1 MGNKDYSKGS
11 SWHKWDLHVHTPY
24 THLNKEYKCSEEE
37 FIQKLCDSEIDC
49 IGLTNYF
56 KFDEKEFGLKEKIE
70 KKGIKVF
77 YNLEVRLDYQNKED
91 QCLDF
96 HIIFSDKAKPQEI
109 DNFLRNA
116 DANVDG
122 TEKKLADLEKD
133 DFDKVV
139 VNFDQ
144 LLECL
149 EKESL
154 KLRGKYLLG
163 FLSRGH
169 GNSRSSSN
177 YKKIANKSH
186 FLIHS
191 SDNQKALKE
200 EQSNLSSD
208 NQKALKEEQSNL
220 SSDNQK
226 ALKEEQSNLSS
237 DNQKA
242 LKEEQSNLSSDNQKA
257 LKEEQSNLKKDRE
270 FWLRYNKSL
279 LQSSDAHKEEQIGK
293 KYTWIKAEKTF
304 EGLKQIIY
312 EPKTRVSIDENKPQ
326 DPLYKIDCVGLNFDK
341 EVKTTNEKGD
351 TPFCYAGFNETL
363 FFSPYFTC
371 VIGGRGSGKSTLLQL
386 IASAIKNK
394 SFIKGL
400 KYETIQKYIEIQ
412 PDIDIVDSVEY
423 LAQNEVE
430 EFATNVSKFTEAIFN
445 RIDSKSSGKLKELE
459 KQITKGIEKFDEQI
473 RYWQEKTKL
482 EEQLKESK
490 KIRNKYQ
497 SIIDAFTDKNYLDK
511 KDKLQAKNQALI
523 DLEQSKKGFL
533 TFIEELKWVVNFN
546 SKENMEEKNSYDKV
560 YNQLK
565 QNICKELEQID
576 INIKNGCFKSDEEN
590 IRTLKTEHEAL
601 SQEIEEF
608 LKEKGVS
615 NENIGDIKNANDHLA
630 NIKKNIADLEH
641 EIKEN
646 ANKIKGF
653 SYGDIDENIEE
664 FKKQINKELNKI
676 NSTFEE
682 ISKNHKEV
690 KPITIEYRL
699 NEDVFEGVFEDFDKS
714 VDKDLK
720 IQRHQSKIKE
730 YLKRI
735 ELKDVIDM
743 QHAEFIKELDSRI
756 ENKKAAFYET
766 MMDVFDREIYFQI
779 YQLLI
784 LKHLKNVEKY
794 KIFEVRYD
802 KRALDETS
810 FGQKCT
816 AVLVV
821 LLSLGNNPIIID
833 EPEAHLD
840 SALIAKYLVTLIKER
855 KQERQIIFATH
866 NANFVLNAD
875 AELIIQLKN
884 ENNKIVA
891 RSFMIESDEYKENL
905 LKLEGGEKAFKDR
918 ERKYGI
924 TKDKN

>member
-1 MGNKDYSKGS
+1 MGNKDHSKGS
-11 SWHKWDLHVHTPY
+11 SWYKWDLHAHTPY
-24 THLNKEYKCSEEE
+24 THLNKAYQCLEEE
-37 FIQKLCDSEIDC
+37 FIQKLCDSQIDC

-56 KFDEKEFGLKEKIE
+56 KFNEEEFELKEKIE
-70 KKGIKVF
+70 KRGIKVF

-96 HIIFSDKAKPQEI
+96 HIIFSDKVTQQEI

-116 DANVDG
+116 DANVG
-122 TEKKLADLEKD
+122 GIEKKLADLEKD
-133 DFDKVV
+133 DFDKAV

-169 GNSRSSSN
+169 GSSRSSSN
-177 YKKIANKSH
+177 YEKIVKKVH

-191 SDNQKALKE
+191 SDKQE
-200 EQSNLSSD
+200 
-208 NQKALKEEQSNL
+208 
-220 SSDNQK
+220 
-226 ALKEEQSNLSS
+226 
-237 DNQKA
+237 
-242 LKEEQSNLSSDNQKA
+242 
-257 LKEEQSNLKKDRE
+257 NLKKDRE
-270 FWLRYNKSL
+270 YWLKYNKPL
-279 LQSSDAHKEEQIGK
+279 IQSSDAHEEEQIGK

-312 EPKTRVSIDENKPQ
+312 EPETRVSIGEEKSQ
-326 DPLYKIDCVGLNFDK
+326 DPLYKIDSVGLNFDE
-341 EVKTTNEKGD
+341 EVKTTNEQDD

-394 SFIKGL
+394 SFVKGL
-400 KYETIQKYIEIQ
+400 RLETIQKSLKIQ
-412 PDIDIVDSVEY
+412 SSIDIADNIEY

-445 RIDSKSSGKLKELE
+445 RIDSKSGGKLKELE
-459 KQITKGIEKFDEQI
+459 KQIKESIEKFDEQI
-473 RYWQEKTKL
+473 AYWQEKNKL
-482 EEQLKESK
+482 EEQLKESE
-490 KIRNKYQ
+490 KIRKKYQ
-497 SIIDAFTDKNYLDK
+497 SIVDAFTDKDYLDK
-511 KDKLQAKNQALI
+511 KAKLQAKYQSLI
-523 DLEQSKKGFL
+523 DLKQSKEGFW
-533 TFIEELKWVVNFN
+533 TFIKELKRVVNFD
-546 SKENMEEKNSYDKV
+546 SKENMEEKNNYDKV

-565 QNICKELEQID
+565 QDICKKIEEID
-576 INIKNGCFKSDEEN
+576 TNRENGCFNSEDEK
-590 IRTLKTEHEAL
+590 IRALKAEREAL
-601 SQEIEEF
+601 SQEIREF

-615 NENIGDIKNANDHLA
+615 DESIGDIRNANDHLA
-630 NIKKNIADLEH
+630 KIKMDINDLKH
-641 EIKEN
+641 EIKEI
-646 ANKIKGF
+646 ANKIEGF
-653 SYGDIDENIEE
+653 SYGDIDKNIEE
-664 FKKQINKELNKI
+664 FKDQINEELSKI
-676 NSTFEE
+676 NSAFEE

-690 KPITIEYRL
+690 KLITIEYRL
-699 NEDVFEGVFEDFDKS
+699 NEDIFEEVFEDFDKL
-714 VDKDLK
+714 VDKGFNT
-720 IQRHQSKIKE
+720 QRHQSKIKE
-730 YLKRI
+730 YLKEI
-735 ELKDVIDM
+735 ELKNVTGM
-743 QHAEFIKELDSRI
+743 QHAEFIEKLDSRI

-766 MMDVFDREIYFQI
+766 LKDILDREIHFQI
-779 YQLLI
+779 YRLLI
-784 LKHLKNVEKY
+784 LKHLRNVEKY
-794 KIFEVRYD
+794 KIFKVRYD
-802 KRALDETS
+802 KRALNETS

-840 SALIAKYLVTLIKER
+840 SALIANYLVTLIK
-855 KQERQIIFATH
+855 KQKQKRQIIFATH

-891 RSFMIESDEYKENL
+891 QSFTIESDEYRDDL
-905 LKLEGGEKAFKDR
+905 LKLEGGEEAFKNR

>member
-1 MGNKDYSKGS
+1 MGNKDHSKGS
-11 SWHKWDLHVHTPY
+11 SWHKWDLHAHTPY
-24 THLNKEYKCSEEE
+24 THLNRAYQCLEEE
-37 FIQKLCDSEIDC
+37 FIQKLCDSQIDC

-56 KFDEKEFGLKEKIE
+56 KFNEKEFELKEKIE
-70 KKGIKVF
+70 KRGIKVF

-96 HIIFSDKAKPQEI
+96 HIIFSDKVTQQEI

-116 DANVDG
+116 DANVGG

-133 DFDKVV
+133 DFDKAV

-169 GNSRSSSN
+169 GSSRSSSN
-177 YKKIANKSH
+177 YEKIVKKVH

-191 SDNQKALKE
+191 SNKQE
-200 EQSNLSSD
+200 
-208 NQKALKEEQSNL
+208 
-220 SSDNQK
+220 
-226 ALKEEQSNLSS
+226 
-237 DNQKA
+237 
-242 LKEEQSNLSSDNQKA
+242 
-257 LKEEQSNLKKDRE
+257 NLKKDRE
-270 FWLRYNKSL
+270 YWLKYNKPL
-279 LQSSDAHKEEQIGK
+279 IQSSDAHEEKQIGK

-312 EPKTRVSIDENKPQ
+312 EPETRVSIGEEKPQ
-326 DPLYKIDCVGLNFDK
+326 DPLYKIDSVGLNFDE
-341 EVKTTNEKGD
+341 EVKTTNEQDD

-363 FFSPYFTC
+363 FFSPNFTC

-386 IASAIKNK
+386 IASVIKNK
-394 SFIKGL
+394 SFVKGL
-400 KYETIQKYIEIQ
+400 KHETIQKYIEIQ
-412 PDIDIVDSVEY
+412 PDIDIMDSVEY

-445 RIDSKSSGKLKELE
+445 RIDSKSSGKPKELE

-473 RYWQEKTKL
+473 AYWQEKNKL
-482 EEQLKESK
+482 EEQLKESE
-490 KIRNKYQ
+490 KIRKKYQ
-497 SIIDAFTDKNYLDK
+497 SIVDAFTDKGYLDK
-511 KDKLQAKNQALI
+511 KAKLQAKYQSLI
-523 DLEQSKKGFL
+523 DLKQSKEGFW
-533 TFIEELKWVVNFN
+533 TFIKELKRVVNFD
-546 SKENMEEKNSYDKV
+546 SKENMEGKNNYDKV

-565 QNICKELEQID
+565 QDICKKIEEID
-576 INIKNGCFKSDEEN
+576 TNRENGYFNSEDEK
-590 IRTLKTEHEAL
+590 IRTLGAEHEAL
-601 SQEIEEF
+601 SQEIREF

-615 NENIGDIKNANDHLA
+615 DENIGDIRNANDHLA
-630 NIKKNIADLEH
+630 KIKMDINDLKH

-646 ANKIKGF
+646 ANKIENF
-653 SYGDIDENIEE
+653 SYEDMDKNIEE
-664 FKKQINKELNKI
+664 FKDQINEKLSKI
-676 NSTFEE
+676 NSAFEE

-699 NEDVFEGVFEDFDKS
+699 NEDIFEEVFEDFDKL
-714 VDKDLK
+714 VDKDFK
-720 IQRHQSKIKE
+720 IQKHQSKIKE
-730 YLKRI
+730 YLKEI
-735 ELKDVIDM
+735 ELKNVTGM
-743 QHAEFIKELDSRI
+743 QHAEFIEKLDSRI

-766 MMDVFDREIYFQI
+766 MKDIFDREIHFQI
-779 YQLLI
+779 YRLLI
-784 LKHLKNVEKY
+784 LKHLRNVEKY

-802 KRALDETS
+802 KRILNKTS

-840 SALIAKYLVTLIKER
+840 STLIANYLVTLIK
-855 KQERQIIFATH
+855 KQKQKRQIIFATH

-891 RSFMIESDEYKENL
+891 QSFMIESDAYRDDL
-905 LKLEGGEKAFKDR
+905 LKLEGGEEAFKNR

>member
-1 MGNKDYSKGS
+1 MGNKDHSKGS
-11 SWHKWDLHVHTPY
+11 SWHKWDLHAHTPY
-24 THLNKEYKCSEEE
+24 TNLNKEYKCSEEE
-37 FIQKLCDSEIDC
+37 FIQKLCDSQIDC

-56 KFDEKEFGLKEKIE
+56 KFNEKEFDLKEKIE

-96 HIIFSDKAKPQEI
+96 HIIFSDKVTQQEI
-109 DNFLRNA
+109 DNFLKNA
-116 DANVDG
+116 DANVGG

-133 DFDKVV
+133 DFDKAV

-177 YKKIANKSH
+177 DKKITNKSH

-191 SDNQKALKE
+191 SDSQ
-200 EQSNLSSD
+200 Q
-208 NQKALKEEQSNL
+208 
-220 SSDNQK
+220 
-226 ALKEEQSNLSS
+226 
-237 DNQKA
+237 
-242 LKEEQSNLSSDNQKA
+242 
-257 LKEEQSNLKKDRE
+257 NLKKDRE
-270 FWLRYNKSL
+270 FWLECNKPL

-293 KYTWIKAEKTF
+293 KCTWIKAEKTF

-326 DPLYKIDCVGLNFDK
+326 DPLYKIDYVRLHFDG
-341 EVKTTNEKGD
+341 EVKITNEKGEI
-351 TPFCYAGFNETL
+351 PFYYAGFNETL

-394 SFIKGL
+394 SFVKGL
-400 KYETIQKYIEIQ
+400 ELETKKYIEIQ

-445 RIDSKSSGKLKELE
+445 RMDSKSSGKLKELE

-473 RYWQEKTKL
+473 ACWQEKTKL
-482 EEQLKESK
+482 EEQLKESE
-490 KIRNKYQ
+490 KIRKKYQ
-497 SIIDAFTDKNYLDK
+497 NIINTFTDKNYLDK
-511 KDKLQAKNQALI
+511 KRQIAKTREALI
-523 DLEQSKKGFL
+523 DLKQSKEGFL
-533 TFIEELKWVVNFN
+533 TFIKELKRVVNFE
-546 SKENMEEKNSYDKV
+546 SKENMEEKNSYDKA
-560 YNQLK
+560 YNQLE
-565 QNICKELEQID
+565 QDICKKIEEID
-576 INIKNGCFKSDEEN
+576 ADIKNGCFKSDEEK
-590 IRTLKTEHEAL
+590 IEKLESEHQTLL
-601 SQEIEEF
+601 QEIGEF

-615 NENIGDIKNANDHLA
+615 DESIGDIRNANYHLA
-630 NIKKNIADLEH
+630 NIKMDIADLKRER
-641 EIKEN
+641 KEN
-646 ANKIKGF
+646 ANKIEGF
-653 SYGDIDENIEE
+653 SYEDMDKNIKE
-664 FKKQINKELNKI
+664 FKNQINEELNKI
-676 NSTFEE
+676 NSVFEE

-699 NEDVFEGVFEDFDKS
+699 NEDVFEGVFEDFDKL
-714 VDKDLK
+714 VDKGFN
-720 IQRHQSKIKE
+720 IQKHQSKIKE
-730 YLKRI
+730 YLKEI
-735 ELKDVIDM
+735 GLKDIIDM

-766 MMDVFDREIYFQI
+766 MMDVFNREIHFQI
-779 YQLLI
+779 YRLLI
-784 LKHLKNVEKY
+784 LKHLRNVEKY

-802 KRALDETS
+802 KRALNETS
-810 FGQKCT
+810 FGQRCT

-884 ENNKIVA
+884 ENNKIIA
-891 RSFMIESDEYKENL
+891 QSFTIESDGYRDDL
-905 LKLEGGEKAFKDR
+905 LKLEGGEEAFKNR

>member
-1 MGNKDYSKGS
+1 MGNKDQNKGS
-11 SWHKWDLHVHTPY
+11 SWYKWDLHAHTPY
-24 THLNKEYKCSEEE
+24 THLNRAYQCLEEE
-37 FIQKLCDSEIDC
+37 FIQKLCDSQIDC

-56 KFDEKEFGLKEKIE
+56 KFNEKEFELKEKIE
-70 KKGIKVF
+70 KRGIKVF

-96 HIIFSDKAKPQEI
+96 HIIFSDKVTQQEI

-122 TEKKLADLEKD
+122 TKKRLADLEKN
-133 DFDKVV
+133 DFNKAV

-149 EKESL
+149 EEESL
-154 KLRGKYLLG
+154 NLRDKYLLG

-169 GNSRSSSN
+169 GSSRSSSN
-177 YKKIANKSH
+177 YEKIVKKVH

-191 SDNQKALKE
+191 SNNQE
-200 EQSNLSSD
+200 
-208 NQKALKEEQSNL
+208 
-220 SSDNQK
+220 
-226 ALKEEQSNLSS
+226 
-237 DNQKA
+237 
-242 LKEEQSNLSSDNQKA
+242 
-257 LKEEQSNLKKDRE
+257 NLKKDRE
-270 FWLRYNKSL
+270 FWLKCNKSL
-279 LQSSDAHKEEQIGK
+279 LQSSDAHEEEQIGK
-293 KYTWIKAEKTF
+293 RYTWIKAEKTF

-312 EPKTRVSIDENKPQ
+312 EPETRVSIDEEKPQ
-326 DPLYKIDCVGLNFDK
+326 DPLYKIDCVGLNFDE
-341 EVKTTNEKGD
+341 EVKITNEKGD

-363 FFSPYFTC
+363 FFSPNFTC

-394 SFIKGL
+394 SFVKGL
-400 KYETIQKYIEIQ
+400 RLETIQKSLKIQ
-412 PDIDIVDSVEY
+412 SSIDIADNIEY

-445 RIDSKSSGKLKELE
+445 RIDSKSGGKLKELE
-459 KQITKGIEKFDEQI
+459 KQIKESIEKFDEQI

-482 EEQLKESK
+482 EEQLKESENK
-490 KIRNKYQ
+490 RKKYQ

-511 KDKLQAKNQALI
+511 KDKLQAKHQALI
-523 DLEQSKKGFL
+523 DLEQSKEGFL
-533 TFIEELKWVVNFN
+533 TFIKELKRVVSFE
-546 SKENMEEKNSYDKV
+546 SKENMEEKNNYDKV

-565 QNICKELEQID
+565 QDICKKIEEID
-576 INIKNGCFKSDEEN
+576 TNRENGCFNSEDEK
-590 IRTLKTEHEAL
+590 IRTLGAEHEAL
-601 SQEIEEF
+601 SQEIGEF

-615 NENIGDIKNANDHLA
+615 DESIGDIRNTNYHLA
-630 NIKKNIADLEH
+630 NIKMDINGLEH
-641 EIKEN
+641 EIKEI
-646 ANKIKGF
+646 ANKIEGF
-653 SYGDIDENIEE
+653 SYGDIDKNIEE
-664 FKKQINKELNKI
+664 FKDQINEELSKI
-676 NSTFEE
+676 NSAFEE

-699 NEDVFEGVFEDFDKS
+699 NEDIFEEVFEDFDKL
-714 VDKDLK
+714 VDKDFK
-720 IQRHQSKIKE
+720 IQKHQSKIKE
-730 YLKRI
+730 YLKEI
-735 ELKDVIDM
+735 ELKNVTGM
-743 QHAEFIKELDSRI
+743 QHAEFIEKLDSRI

-766 MMDVFDREIYFQI
+766 MKDILDREIHFQI
-779 YQLLI
+779 YRILI
-784 LKHLKNVEKY
+784 LKHLRNVEKY
-794 KIFEVRYD
+794 KIFKVRYD
-802 KRALDETS
+802 KRALNETS

-840 SALIAKYLVTLIKER
+840 SALIANYLVALIK
-855 KQERQIIFATH
+855 KQKQKRQIIFATH

-891 RSFMIESDEYKENL
+891 QSFMIESDAYKEDL

-924 TKDKN
+924 TKDKTKNKE

>member
-1 MGNKDYSKGS
+1 MGNKDHSKGS
-11 SWHKWDLHVHTPY
+11 SWHKWDLHAHTPY
-24 THLNKEYKCSEEE
+24 THLNKAYQCSEEE
-37 FIQKLCDSEIDC
+37 FIQKLCDSKIDC

-56 KFDEKEFGLKEKIE
+56 KFNEKEFELKEKIE
-70 KKGIKVF
+70 KRGIKVF

-96 HIIFSDKAKPQEI
+96 HIIFSDKVTQQEI

-116 DANVDG
+116 DANVGG

-133 DFDKVV
+133 DFNKAV

-149 EKESL
+149 EEESL
-154 KLRGKYLLG
+154 NLRGKYLLG

-169 GNSRSSSN
+169 GSSRSSSN
-177 YKKIANKSH
+177 YKKIFDKLH

-191 SDNQKALKE
+191 SNKQE
-200 EQSNLSSD
+200 
-208 NQKALKEEQSNL
+208 
-220 SSDNQK
+220 
-226 ALKEEQSNLSS
+226 
-237 DNQKA
+237 
-242 LKEEQSNLSSDNQKA
+242 
-257 LKEEQSNLKKDRE
+257 NLKKDRE
-270 FWLRYNKSL
+270 LWLGCNKPL
-279 LQSSDAHKEEQIGK
+279 LQSSDAHKEGSIGK

-312 EPKTRVSIDENKPQ
+312 EPETRVSIDEEEPQ
-326 DPLYKIDCVGLNFDK
+326 DPLHKIDCVGLCFDE
-341 EVKTTNEKGD
+341 EVKITNEKGN

-363 FFSPYFTC
+363 FFSPNFTC

-386 IASAIKNK
+386 IASKLYDK
-394 SFIKGL
+394 SLVKGL
-400 KYETIQKYIEIQ
+400 EHETIQKCIEIQ
-412 PDIDIVDSVEY
+412 PDTVDSVEY

-473 RYWQEKTKL
+473 AHWQKKTKL
-482 EEQLKESK
+482 EEQLKNRK
-490 KIRNKYQ
+490 KERKKSQN
-497 SIIDAFTDKNYLDK
+497 IIDTFTDKDYLDK
-511 KDKLQAKNQALI
+511 REKLQAKRKALI
-523 DLEQSKKGFL
+523 DLKQSKEGFW
-533 TFIEELKWVVNFN
+533 TFIKELKRVVNFE

-565 QNICKELEQID
+565 QDICKKLEEID
-576 INIKNGCFKSDEEN
+576 ADIENGHFKSDDEK
-590 IRTLKTEHEAL
+590 IRTLESEHQTL
-601 SQEIEEF
+601 LQEIGEF

-615 NENIGDIKNANDHLA
+615 DEDIGDVRNANDHLA
-630 NIKKNIADLEH
+630 NIKMNINDLKH
-641 EIKEN
+641 EIKEI
-646 ANKIKGF
+646 ANKIEGF
-653 SYGDIDENIEE
+653 SYGDIDKNIEE
-664 FKKQINKELNKI
+664 FKDQINEELSKI
-676 NSTFEE
+676 NSAFKK

-690 KPITIEYRL
+690 KPITIKYRL
-699 NEDVFEGVFEDFDKS
+699 NEDIFEEVFEDFDKW
-714 VDKDLK
+714 VDKGFNT
-720 IQRHQSKIKE
+720 QRHQSKIKE
-730 YLKRI
+730 YLKEI
-735 ELKDVIDM
+735 ELKNVTGM
-743 QHAEFIKELDSRI
+743 QHAEFIEKLDSRI

-766 MMDVFDREIYFQI
+766 MKDIFDREIHFQI
-779 YQLLI
+779 YRLLI
-784 LKHLKNVEKY
+784 LKHLRNVEKY

-802 KRALDETS
+802 KRVLNKTS

-840 SALIAKYLVTLIKER
+840 STLIANYLVTLIK
-855 KQERQIIFATH
+855 KQKQKRQIIFATH

-891 RSFMIESDEYKENL
+891 QSFMIESDAYRDDL
-905 LKLEGGEKAFKDR
+905 LKLEGGEEAFKNR

>member
-1 MGNKDYSKGS
+1 MGNKDHSKGS
-11 SWHKWDLHVHTPY
+11 SWYKWDLHAHTPY
-24 THLNKEYKCSEEE
+24 THLNRAYQCLEEE
-37 FIQKLCDSEIDC
+37 FIQKLCDSQIDC

-56 KFDEKEFGLKEKIE
+56 KFNEEEFELKEKIE
-70 KKGIKVF
+70 KRGIKVF

-96 HIIFSDKAKPQEI
+96 HIIFSDEI
-109 DNFLRNA
+109 SSDGIKKFLLNMK
-116 DANVDG
+116 ANVRG
-122 TEKKLADLEKD
+122 IEKKLADLEKD
-133 DFDKVV
+133 DFKKAVV
-139 VNFDQ
+139 KFDQ

-149 EKESL
+149 EEESL
-154 KLRGKYLLG
+154 NLRGKYLLG

-169 GNSRSSSN
+169 GSIECEFLEKGGRNETI
-177 YKKIANKSH
+177 YKEVINKSH

-191 SDNQKALKE
+191 SNNQE
-200 EQSNLSSD
+200 
-208 NQKALKEEQSNL
+208 
-220 SSDNQK
+220 
-226 ALKEEQSNLSS
+226 
-237 DNQKA
+237 
-242 LKEEQSNLSSDNQKA
+242 
-257 LKEEQSNLKKDRE
+257 NLKKDRE
-270 FWLRYNKSL
+270 FWLKCNKPL
-279 LQSSDAHKEEQIGK
+279 IQSSDAHKEEQIGK

-312 EPKTRVSIDENKPQ
+312 ESETRVSIGEEKSQ
-326 DPLYKIDCVGLNFDK
+326 DPLYKIDCVGLCFDGEEK
-341 EVKTTNEKGD
+341 ITNEKGD
-351 TPFCYAGFNETL
+351 IPFCYAGFNETL
-363 FFSPYFTC
+363 FFSPNFTC

-394 SFIKGL
+394 SFVKGL
-400 KYETIQKYIEIQ
+400 KHETIQKYIEIQ
-412 PDIDIVDSVEY
+412 PDIDIMDSIEY

-445 RIDSKSSGKLKELE
+445 RIDSKSSGKPKELE

-473 RYWQEKTKL
+473 AYWQEKNKL
-482 EEQLKESK
+482 EEQLKESE
-490 KIRNKYQ
+490 KIRKKYQ

-511 KDKLQAKNQALI
+511 KAKLQAKYQSLI
-523 DLEQSKKGFL
+523 DLKQSKEGFW
-533 TFIEELKWVVNFN
+533 TFIKELKRVVNFD
-546 SKENMEEKNSYDKV
+546 SKENMEGKNNYDKV

-565 QNICKELEQID
+565 QDICKKIEEID
-576 INIKNGCFKSDEEN
+576 TNRENGCFNSEDEK
-590 IRTLKTEHEAL
+590 IRTLGAEHEAL
-601 SQEIEEF
+601 SQEIREF

-615 NENIGDIKNANDHLA
+615 DESIGDIRNANYHLA
-630 NIKKNIADLEH
+630 NIKMDINGLEH
-641 EIKEN
+641 EIKEI
-646 ANKIKGF
+646 ANKIEGF
-653 SYGDIDENIEE
+653 SYGDIDKNIEE
-664 FKKQINKELNKI
+664 FKDQINEKLSKI
-676 NSTFEE
+676 NSAFEE

-699 NEDVFEGVFEDFDKS
+699 NEDIFEEVFEDFDKL
-714 VDKDLK
+714 VDKGFNT
-720 IQRHQSKIKE
+720 QRHQSKIKE
-730 YLKRI
+730 YLKEI
-735 ELKDVIDM
+735 ELKNVIGM
-743 QHAEFIKELDSRI
+743 QHAEFIEKLDSRI

-766 MMDVFDREIYFQI
+766 MKDIFDREIHFQI
-779 YQLLI
+779 YRLLI
-784 LKHLKNVEKY
+784 LKHLRNVEKY

-802 KRALDETS
+802 KRVLNKTS

-840 SALIAKYLVTLIKER
+840 STLIANYLVALIK
-855 KQERQIIFATH
+855 KQKQKRQIIFATH

-891 RSFMIESDEYKENL
+891 QSFMIESDAYKEDL

-924 TKDKN
+924 TKDKTKNKE

>member
-1 MGNKDYSKGS
+1 MVRFEMILGENMGNKDHSKGS
-11 SWHKWDLHVHTPY
+11 SWHKWDLHAHTPY
-24 THLNKEYKCSEEE
+24 THLNRAYQCLEEE
-37 FIQKLCDSEIDC
+37 FIQKLCDSQIDC

-56 KFDEKEFGLKEKIE
+56 KFNEKEFELKEKIE
-70 KKGIKVF
+70 KRGIKVF

-96 HIIFSDKAKPQEI
+96 HIIFSDKVTQQEI

-116 DANVDG
+116 DANVGG

-133 DFDKVV
+133 DFDKAV

-169 GNSRSSSN
+169 GSSRSSSN
-177 YKKIANKSH
+177 YEKIVKKVH

-191 SDNQKALKE
+191 SNKQE
-200 EQSNLSSD
+200 
-208 NQKALKEEQSNL
+208 
-220 SSDNQK
+220 
-226 ALKEEQSNLSS
+226 
-237 DNQKA
+237 
-242 LKEEQSNLSSDNQKA
+242 
-257 LKEEQSNLKKDRE
+257 NLKKDRE
-270 FWLRYNKSL
+270 YWLKYNKPL
-279 LQSSDAHKEEQIGK
+279 IQSSDAHEEKQIGK

-312 EPKTRVSIDENKPQ
+312 EPETRVSIGEEKPQ
-326 DPLYKIDCVGLNFDK
+326 DPLYKIDSVGLNFDE
-341 EVKTTNEKGD
+341 EVKTTNEQDD

-363 FFSPYFTC
+363 FFSPNFTC

-386 IASAIKNK
+386 IASVIKNK
-394 SFIKGL
+394 SFVKGL
-400 KYETIQKYIEIQ
+400 KHETIQKYIEIQ
-412 PDIDIVDSVEY
+412 PDIDIMDSVEY

-445 RIDSKSSGKLKELE
+445 RIDSKSSGKPKELE

-473 RYWQEKTKL
+473 AYWQEKNKL
-482 EEQLKESK
+482 EEQLKESE
-490 KIRNKYQ
+490 KIRKKYQ
-497 SIIDAFTDKNYLDK
+497 SIVDAFTDKGYLDK
-511 KDKLQAKNQALI
+511 KAKLQAKYQSLI
-523 DLEQSKKGFL
+523 DLKQSKEGFW
-533 TFIEELKWVVNFN
+533 TFIKELKRVVNFD
-546 SKENMEEKNSYDKV
+546 SKENMEGKNNYDKV

-565 QNICKELEQID
+565 QDICKKIEEID
-576 INIKNGCFKSDEEN
+576 TNRENGYFNSEDEK
-590 IRTLKTEHEAL
+590 IRTLGAEHEAL
-601 SQEIEEF
+601 SQEIREF

-615 NENIGDIKNANDHLA
+615 DENIGDIRNANDHLA
-630 NIKKNIADLEH
+630 KIKMDINDLKH

-646 ANKIKGF
+646 ANKIENF
-653 SYGDIDENIEE
+653 SYEDMDKNIEE
-664 FKKQINKELNKI
+664 FKDQINEKLSKI
-676 NSTFEE
+676 NSAFEE

-699 NEDVFEGVFEDFDKS
+699 NEDIFEEVFEDFDKL
-714 VDKDLK
+714 VDKDFK
-720 IQRHQSKIKE
+720 IQKHQSKIKE
-730 YLKRI
+730 YLKEI
-735 ELKDVIDM
+735 ELKNVTGM
-743 QHAEFIKELDSRI
+743 QHAEFIEKLDSRI

-766 MMDVFDREIYFQI
+766 MKDIFDREIHFQI
-779 YQLLI
+779 YRLLI
-784 LKHLKNVEKY
+784 LKHLRNVEKY

-802 KRALDETS
+802 KRILNKTS

-840 SALIAKYLVTLIKER
+840 STLIANYLVTLIK
-855 KQERQIIFATH
+855 KQKQKRQIIFATH

-891 RSFMIESDEYKENL
+891 QSFMIESDAYRDDL
-905 LKLEGGEKAFKDR
+905 LKLEGGEEAFKNR

>member
-1 MGNKDYSKGS
+1 MGNKDHSKGS
-11 SWHKWDLHVHTPY
+11 SWHKWDLHAHTPY
-24 THLNKEYKCSEEE
+24 TNLNKKYKCSEEE
-37 FIQKLCDSEIDC
+37 FIQKLCDSQIDC

-56 KFDEKEFGLKEKIE
+56 KFNEKEFDLKEKIE

-96 HIIFSDKAKPQEI
+96 HIIFSDKVTQQEI

-116 DANVDG
+116 DANVGG

-133 DFDKVV
+133 DFDKAV

-177 YKKIANKSH
+177 DKKITNKSH

-191 SDNQKALKE
+191 SDSQ
-200 EQSNLSSD
+200 Q
-208 NQKALKEEQSNL
+208 
-220 SSDNQK
+220 
-226 ALKEEQSNLSS
+226 
-237 DNQKA
+237 
-242 LKEEQSNLSSDNQKA
+242 
-257 LKEEQSNLKKDRE
+257 NLKKDRE
-270 FWLRYNKSL
+270 FWLEYNKPL
-279 LQSSDAHKEEQIGK
+279 LQSSDAHKEEQIEK

-341 EVKTTNEKGD
+341 AVKITNEKGEI
-351 TPFCYAGFNETL
+351 PFCYAGFNETL

-394 SFIKGL
+394 SFVKGL
-400 KYETIQKYIEIQ
+400 ELETKKYIEIQ

-445 RIDSKSSGKLKELE
+445 RMDSKSSGKLKELE

-473 RYWQEKTKL
+473 ACWQEKTKL
-482 EEQLKESK
+482 EEQLEESE
-490 KIRNKYQ
+490 KIRKKYQ
-497 SIIDAFTDKNYLDK
+497 SIIDTYADKDYLDK
-511 KDKLQAKNQALI
+511 KEKLQENRKALI
-523 DLEQSKKGFL
+523 DLKQSKKEVL
-533 TFIEELKWVVNFN
+533 DFIEELKRVVIFE
-546 SKENMEEKNSYDKV
+546 SKKNMEEKNSYDKA

-565 QNICKELEQID
+565 QDICKELEQID
-576 INIKNGCFKSDEEN
+576 INIKNGCFKSDEEK
-590 IRTLKTEHEAL
+590 IEKLESEHQTLL
-601 SQEIEEF
+601 QEIGEF

-615 NENIGDIKNANDHLA
+615 DESIGDIRNANDHLEST
-630 NIKKNIADLEH
+630 KKNIDDLEH

-646 ANKIKGF
+646 ANKIEGF
-653 SYGDIDENIEE
+653 SYEDMDKNIKE
-664 FKKQINKELNKI
+664 FKDQINEKLSKI
-676 NSTFEE
+676 NSDFEE

-699 NEDVFEGVFEDFDKS
+699 NEDIFEEVFEDFDKL
-714 VDKDLK
+714 VDKGFNTQK
-720 IQRHQSKIKE
+720 HQSKIKE
-730 YLKRI
+730 YLKEI
-735 ELKDVIDM
+735 GLKDIINK
-743 QHAEFIKELDSRI
+743 QHAEFIEELYNSID
-756 ENKKAAFYET
+756 NKKAAFYET
-766 MMDVFDREIYFQI
+766 MKDIFDREIHFQI
-779 YQLLI
+779 YRLLI
-784 LKHLKNVEKY
+784 LKHLRNVEKY
-794 KIFEVRYD
+794 KIFKVRYD
-802 KRALDETS
+802 KRVLNETS

-840 SALIAKYLVTLIKER
+840 SALIANYLVALIK
-855 KQERQIIFATH
+855 KQKQKRQIIFATH

-891 RSFMIESDEYKENL
+891 QSFMIESDAYKEDL

-924 TKDKN
+924 TKDKTKNKE

>member
-1 MGNKDYSKGS
+1 MGNKDHSKGS

-24 THLNKEYKCSEEE
+24 TYLNKAYQCSEED

-56 KFDEKEFGLKEKIE
+56 KFNEKEFELKEKIE
-70 KKGIKVF
+70 KRGIKVF

-96 HIIFSDKAKPQEI
+96 HIIFSDKVTQQEI

-116 DANVDG
+116 DANVGG

-133 DFDKVV
+133 DFDKAV

-169 GNSRSSSN
+169 GSSRSSSN
-177 YKKIANKSH
+177 YEKIVKKVH

-191 SDNQKALKE
+191 SNKQE
-200 EQSNLSSD
+200 
-208 NQKALKEEQSNL
+208 
-220 SSDNQK
+220 
-226 ALKEEQSNLSS
+226 
-237 DNQKA
+237 
-242 LKEEQSNLSSDNQKA
+242 
-257 LKEEQSNLKKDRE
+257 NLKKDRE
-270 FWLRYNKSL
+270 YWLKYNKPL
-279 LQSSDAHKEEQIGK
+279 IQSSDAHKEEQIGK
-293 KYTWIKAEKTF
+293 KCTWIKAEKTF

-341 EVKTTNEKGD
+341 AVKITNEKGD

-363 FFSPYFTC
+363 FFSPNFTC

-386 IASAIKNK
+386 IASTIKNK
-394 SFIKGL
+394 SFVKGL
-400 KYETIQKYIEIQ
+400 KHETIQKYIEIQ
-412 PDIDIVDSVEY
+412 PDIDIMDSVEY

-445 RIDSKSSGKLKELE
+445 RIDSKSGGKLKELE
-459 KQITKGIEKFDEQI
+459 KQIKESIEKFDDQI
-473 RYWQEKTKL
+473 AHWQEKTKL
-482 EEQLKESK
+482 EEQLKESE
-490 KIRNKYQ
+490 KIRKKYQ
-497 SIIDAFTDKNYLDK
+497 SIVDAFTDKDYLDK
-511 KDKLQAKNQALI
+511 KAKLQAKYQSLI
-523 DLEQSKKGFL
+523 DLKQSKEGFW
-533 TFIEELKWVVNFN
+533 TFIKELKRVVNFE
-546 SKENMEEKNSYDKV
+546 SKENMKENSYDKV

-565 QNICKELEQID
+565 QDICKELERID
-576 INIKNGCFKSDEEN
+576 INIKNGCFKSEDEK
-590 IRTLKTEHEAL
+590 IRTLGAEREAL
-601 SQEIEEF
+601 SQEIREF

-615 NENIGDIKNANDHLA
+615 DESIGDIRNANDHLA
-630 NIKKNIADLEH
+630 KIKMDINDLKH

-646 ANKIKGF
+646 ANKIENF
-653 SYGDIDENIEE
+653 SYEDMDKNIEE
-664 FKKQINKELNKI
+664 FKDQINEKLSKI
-676 NSTFEE
+676 NSAFEE

-699 NEDVFEGVFEDFDKS
+699 NEDIFEEVFEDFDKL
-714 VDKDLK
+714 VDKDFK
-720 IQRHQSKIKE
+720 IQKHQSKIKE
-730 YLKRI
+730 YLKEI
-735 ELKDVIDM
+735 GLKDIINK
-743 QHAEFIKELDSRI
+743 QHAEFIEELYNSID
-756 ENKKAAFYET
+756 NKKAAFYET
-766 MMDVFDREIYFQI
+766 MKDIFDREIHFQI
-779 YQLLI
+779 YRLLI
-784 LKHLKNVEKY
+784 LKHLRNVEKY

-802 KRALDETS
+802 KRALNETS

-840 SALIAKYLVTLIKER
+840 SALIANYLVTLIK
-855 KQERQIIFATH
+855 KQKQKRQIIFATH

-884 ENNKIVA
+884 ENNKIIA
-891 RSFMIESDEYKENL
+891 QSFTVESDAYKEDL

>member
-1 MGNKDYSKGS
+1 MGNKDHSKGS
-11 SWHKWDLHVHTPY
+11 SWHKWDLHAHTPY
-24 THLNKEYKCSEEE
+24 THLKKAYQCCEEE
-37 FIQKLCDSEIDC
+37 FIQKLCDSKIDC

-56 KFDEKEFGLKEKIE
+56 KFNEKEFELKEKIE
-70 KKGIKVF
+70 KRGIKVF

-96 HIIFSDKAKPQEI
+96 HIIFSDKVTQQEI

-116 DANVDG
+116 DANVGG

-133 DFDKVV
+133 DFDKAV

-169 GNSRSSSN
+169 GSSRSSSN
-177 YKKIANKSH
+177 YEKIVKKVH

-191 SDNQKALKE
+191 SDKQE
-200 EQSNLSSD
+200 
-208 NQKALKEEQSNL
+208 
-220 SSDNQK
+220 
-226 ALKEEQSNLSS
+226 
-237 DNQKA
+237 
-242 LKEEQSNLSSDNQKA
+242 
-257 LKEEQSNLKKDRE
+257 NLKKDRE
-270 FWLRYNKSL
+270 YWLEYNKPL
-279 LQSSDAHKEEQIGK
+279 IQSSDAHEEEQIGK

-312 EPKTRVSIDENKPQ
+312 ESETRVSIGEEKPQ
-326 DPLYKIDCVGLNFDK
+326 DPLYKIDSVGLNFDE
-341 EVKTTNEKGD
+341 EVKTTNEQDD
-351 TPFCYAGFNETL
+351 TSFCYAGFNETL
-363 FFSPYFTC
+363 FFSPNFTC

-394 SFIKGL
+394 SFVKGL
-400 KYETIQKYIEIQ
+400 KHETIQKYIEIQ
-412 PDIDIVDSVEY
+412 PNIDIVDSVEY

-473 RYWQEKTKL
+473 ACWQKKTKL
-482 EEQLKESK
+482 EEQLKESE
-490 KIRNKYQ
+490 KIRKKYQ
-497 SIIDAFTDKNYLDK
+497 SIVDAYTDKDYLDK
-511 KDKLQAKNQALI
+511 KAKLQKKRKVLI
-523 DLEQSKKGFL
+523 DLKQSKEGFW
-533 TFIEELKWVVNFN
+533 TFIKELKRVVNFE

-565 QNICKELEQID
+565 QDICKKLEEID
-576 INIKNGCFKSDEEN
+576 ADIKNGRFKSDEEN
-590 IRTLKTEHEAL
+590 IEKLESEHQTLL
-601 SQEIEEF
+601 QEIGEF

-615 NENIGDIKNANDHLA
+615 DESIGDIRNANYHLA
-630 NIKKNIADLEH
+630 NIKMNINDLKHKIE
-641 EIKEN
+641 EI
-646 ANKIKGF
+646 ANKIENF
-653 SYGDIDENIEE
+653 SYEDMDKNIEE
-664 FKKQINKELNKI
+664 FKDQINEKLSKI
-676 NSTFEE
+676 NSAFEE

-699 NEDVFEGVFEDFDKS
+699 NEDIFEEVFEDFDKL
-714 VDKDLK
+714 VDKGFNT
-720 IQRHQSKIKE
+720 QRHQSKIKE
-730 YLKRI
+730 YLKEI
-735 ELKDVIDM
+735 ELKNVTGM
-743 QHAEFIKELDSRI
+743 QHAEFIEELYNSID
-756 ENKKAAFYET
+756 NKKAAFYET
-766 MMDVFDREIYFQI
+766 LKDIFDREIHFQI
-779 YQLLI
+779 YRLLI
-784 LKHLKNVEKY
+784 LKHLRNVEKY
-794 KIFEVRYD
+794 KIFKVRYD
-802 KRALDETS
+802 KRALNETS

-840 SALIAKYLVTLIKER
+840 SALIANYLVDLIK
-855 KQERQIIFATH
+855 KQKQKRQIIFATH

-891 RSFMIESDEYKENL
+891 QSFMIESDAYKEDL
-905 LKLEGGEKAFKDR
+905 LKLEGGEEAFKNR

>member
-1 MGNKDYSKGS
+1 MGNKDHSKGS
-11 SWHKWDLHVHTPY
+11 SWHKWDLHAHTPY
-24 THLNKEYKCSEEE
+24 THLNKAYQCSEEK
-37 FIQKLCDSEIDC
+37 FIQKLCDSKIDC

-56 KFDEKEFGLKEKIE
+56 KFNEKEFELKEKIE
-70 KKGIKVF
+70 KRGIKVF

-96 HIIFSDKAKPQEI
+96 HIIFSDKVTQQEI

-116 DANVDG
+116 DANVGG

-133 DFDKVV
+133 DFDKAV

-169 GNSRSSSN
+169 GSSRSSSN
-177 YKKIANKSH
+177 YEKIVKKVH

-191 SDNQKALKE
+191 SNKQE
-200 EQSNLSSD
+200 
-208 NQKALKEEQSNL
+208 
-220 SSDNQK
+220 
-226 ALKEEQSNLSS
+226 
-237 DNQKA
+237 
-242 LKEEQSNLSSDNQKA
+242 
-257 LKEEQSNLKKDRE
+257 NLKKDRE
-270 FWLRYNKSL
+270 YWLKYNKPL
-279 LQSSDAHKEEQIGK
+279 IQSSDAHEEEQIGK

-312 EPKTRVSIDENKPQ
+312 EPETRVSIGEEKPQ
-326 DPLYKIDCVGLNFDK
+326 DPLYKIDSVGLNFDE
-341 EVKTTNEKGD
+341 EVKTTNEQDD

-363 FFSPYFTC
+363 FFSPNFTC

-394 SFIKGL
+394 SFVKGL
-400 KYETIQKYIEIQ
+400 KHETIQKYIEIQ
-412 PDIDIVDSVEY
+412 PDIDIMDSVEY

-445 RIDSKSSGKLKELE
+445 RIDSKSGGKLKELE
-459 KQITKGIEKFDEQI
+459 KQIKESIEKFDEQI
-473 RYWQEKTKL
+473 AYWQEKNKL
-482 EEQLKESK
+482 EEQLKESE
-490 KIRNKYQ
+490 KIRKKYQ
-497 SIIDAFTDKNYLDK
+497 SIVDAFTDKDYLDK
-511 KDKLQAKNQALI
+511 KAKLQAKYQSLI
-523 DLEQSKKGFL
+523 DLKQSKEGFW
-533 TFIEELKWVVNFN
+533 TFIKELKRVVNFD
-546 SKENMEEKNSYDKV
+546 SKENMEEKNNYDKV

-565 QNICKELEQID
+565 QDICKKIEEID
-576 INIKNGCFKSDEEN
+576 TNRENGCFNSEDEK
-590 IRTLKTEHEAL
+590 IRTLGAEHEAL
-601 SQEIEEF
+601 SQEIREF

-615 NENIGDIKNANDHLA
+615 DESIGDIRNANYHLA
-630 NIKKNIADLEH
+630 KIKMDINDLKH

-646 ANKIKGF
+646 ANKIENF
-653 SYGDIDENIEE
+653 SYEDMDKNIEE
-664 FKKQINKELNKI
+664 FKDQINEKLSKI
-676 NSTFEE
+676 NSAFEE

-699 NEDVFEGVFEDFDKS
+699 NEDIFEEVFEDFDKL
-714 VDKDLK
+714 VDKGFNT
-720 IQRHQSKIKE
+720 QRHQSKIKE
-730 YLKRI
+730 YLKEI
-735 ELKDVIDM
+735 ELKNVTGM
-743 QHAEFIKELDSRI
+743 QHAEFIEKLDSRI
-756 ENKKAAFYET
+756 DNKKAAFYET
-766 MMDVFDREIYFQI
+766 LKDIFDREIHFQI
-779 YQLLI
+779 YRLLI
-784 LKHLKNVEKY
+784 LKHLRNVEKY
-794 KIFEVRYD
+794 KIFKVRYD
-802 KRALDETS
+802 KRALNETS

-840 SALIAKYLVTLIKER
+840 SALIANYLVALIK
-855 KQERQIIFATH
+855 KQKQKRQIIFATH

-891 RSFMIESDEYKENL
+891 QSFMIESDAYRDDL
-905 LKLEGGEKAFKDR
+905 LKLEGGEEAFKNR

>member
-1 MGNKDYSKGS
+1 MGNKDQNKGS
-11 SWHKWDLHVHTPY
+11 SWYKWDLHAHTPY
-24 THLNKEYKCSEEE
+24 THLNKAYQCSEEE
-37 FIQKLCDSEIDC
+37 FIQKLCDSKIDC

-56 KFDEKEFGLKEKIE
+56 KFDEKEFALKEKIE
-70 KKGIKVF
+70 KRGIKVF
-77 YNLEVRLDYQNKED
+77 YNLEVRLDYQNNKD

-96 HIIFSDKAKPQEI
+96 HIIFSDRVSSDGIKK
-109 DNFLRNA
+109 FLSNMK
-116 DANVDG
+116 ANVYG
-122 TEKKLADLEKD
+122 TDKTFDDLEKD
-133 DFDKVV
+133 DFDKAV

-177 YKKIANKSH
+177 YEKIVKKAH

-191 SDNQKALKE
+191 SNNQE
-200 EQSNLSSD
+200 
-208 NQKALKEEQSNL
+208 
-220 SSDNQK
+220 
-226 ALKEEQSNLSS
+226 
-237 DNQKA
+237 
-242 LKEEQSNLSSDNQKA
+242 
-257 LKEEQSNLKKDRE
+257 NLKKDRE
-270 FWLRYNKSL
+270 FWLEYNKPL
-279 LQSSDAHKEEQIGK
+279 LQSSDAHKEGSIGK

-312 EPKTRVSIDENKPQ
+312 EPETRVSIGEEKPR
-326 DPLYKIDCVGLNFDK
+326 DPLCKIDSVGLNFDE
-341 EVKTTNEKGD
+341 EVKTTNEQDD

-363 FFSPYFTC
+363 SFSPNFTC

-394 SFIKGL
+394 SFVKDL
-400 KYETIQKYIEIQ
+400 KHETIQKCIKIE

-423 LAQNEVE
+423 LAQNEIE

-459 KQITKGIEKFDEQI
+459 KQITKGIEKFDDQI
-473 RYWQEKTKL
+473 AYWQKKTKL
-482 EEQLKESK
+482 EEQLKEGE
-490 KIRNKYQ
+490 KIRKKYQ
-497 SIIDAFTDKNYLDK
+497 SIVDAYTDKDYLDK
-511 KDKLQAKNQALI
+511 RDKLQAKHKTLI
-523 DLEQSKKGFL
+523 DLKQSKEEFL
-533 TFIEELKWVVNFN
+533 TFIKELKRVVNFE

-565 QNICKELEQID
+565 QDICKKLEEID
-576 INIKNGCFKSDEEN
+576 ADIENGHFKSDEEN
-590 IRTLKTEHEAL
+590 IEKLESEHQTLL
-601 SQEIEEF
+601 QEIGEF

-615 NENIGDIKNANDHLA
+615 DESIGDVRNANYQLA
-630 NIKKNIADLEH
+630 NIKMNINDLKHKIE
-641 EIKEN
+641 ET
-646 ANKIKGF
+646 ANKIEGF
-653 SYGDIDENIEE
+653 SYGDIDKNIEE
-664 FKKQINKELNKI
+664 FKDQINEELSKI
-676 NSTFEE
+676 NSALEE

-690 KPITIEYRL
+690 RPIAIKHRL
-699 NEDVFEGVFEDFDKS
+699 NEDIFEGVFEDFDKL
-714 VDKDLK
+714 VDKGFNT
-720 IQRHQSKIKE
+720 QRHQSKIKE
-730 YLKRI
+730 YLKEI
-735 ELKDVIDM
+735 ELKNVTGM
-743 QHAEFIKELDSRI
+743 QHAEFIEKLDSRI

-766 MMDVFDREIYFQI
+766 MKDILNREIHFQI
-779 YQLLI
+779 YQILI
-784 LKHLKNVEKY
+784 LKHLRNVEKY

-802 KRALDETS
+802 KRALNETS

-840 SALIAKYLVTLIKER
+840 SALIANYLVTLIK
-855 KQERQIIFATH
+855 KQKQKRQIIFATH

-884 ENNKIVA
+884 ENNKIVVQ
-891 RSFMIESDEYKENL
+891 SFMIESDEYKEDL
-905 LKLEGGEKAFKDR
+905 LKLEGGKKAFKDR

-924 TKDKN
+924 TKDKTKNKE

>member
-1 MGNKDYSKGS
+1 MGNKDHSKGS
-11 SWHKWDLHVHTPY
+11 SWHKWDLHAHTPY
-24 THLNKEYKCSEEE
+24 THLNKAYQCSEEK
-37 FIQKLCDSEIDC
+37 FIQKLCDSKIDC

-56 KFDEKEFGLKEKIE
+56 KFNEKEFELKEKIE
-70 KKGIKVF
+70 KRGIKVF

-96 HIIFSDKAKPQEI
+96 HIIFSDKVTQQEI

-116 DANVDG
+116 DANVGG

-133 DFDKVV
+133 DFDKAV

-169 GNSRSSSN
+169 GSSRSSSN
-177 YKKIANKSH
+177 YEKIVKKVH

-191 SDNQKALKE
+191 SDKQE
-200 EQSNLSSD
+200 
-208 NQKALKEEQSNL
+208 
-220 SSDNQK
+220 
-226 ALKEEQSNLSS
+226 
-237 DNQKA
+237 
-242 LKEEQSNLSSDNQKA
+242 
-257 LKEEQSNLKKDRE
+257 NLKKDRE
-270 FWLRYNKSL
+270 YWLEYNKPL
-279 LQSSDAHKEEQIGK
+279 IQSSDAHEEEKIGK

-312 EPKTRVSIDENKPQ
+312 EPETRVSIGEEKPQ
-326 DPLYKIDCVGLNFDK
+326 DPLYKIDSVGLNFDE
-341 EVKTTNEKGD
+341 EVKTTNEQDD

-363 FFSPYFTC
+363 FFSPNFTC

-386 IASAIKNK
+386 IASSIKNK
-394 SFIKGL
+394 SFVKGL
-400 KYETIQKYIEIQ
+400 KHETIQKYIEIQ
-412 PDIDIVDSVEY
+412 PDIDIMDSVEY

-445 RIDSKSSGKLKELE
+445 RIDSKSGGKLKELE
-459 KQITKGIEKFDEQI
+459 KQIKESIEKFDDQI
-473 RYWQEKTKL
+473 AHWQEKTKL
-482 EEQLKESK
+482 EEQLKESE
-490 KIRNKYQ
+490 KIRKKYQ
-497 SIIDAFTDKNYLDK
+497 SIVDAFTDKDYLDK
-511 KDKLQAKNQALI
+511 KAKLQAKYQSLI
-523 DLEQSKKGFL
+523 DLKQSKEGFW
-533 TFIEELKWVVNFN
+533 TFIKELKRVVNFE
-546 SKENMEEKNSYDKV
+546 SKENMEEKNNYDKV

-565 QNICKELEQID
+565 QDICKELEEID
-576 INIKNGCFKSDEEN
+576 ADIKNGRFKSDEEN
-590 IRTLKTEHEAL
+590 IEKLESEHQTLL
-601 SQEIEEF
+601 QEIGEF

-615 NENIGDIKNANDHLA
+615 DESIGDIRNANDHLA
-630 NIKKNIADLEH
+630 NIKMDINDLKH

-646 ANKIKGF
+646 ANKIENF
-653 SYGDIDENIEE
+653 SYEDMDKNIEE
-664 FKKQINKELNKI
+664 FKDQINEKLSKI
-676 NSTFEE
+676 NSAFEE

-699 NEDVFEGVFEDFDKS
+699 NEDIFEEVFEDFDKL
-714 VDKDLK
+714 VDKGFNT
-720 IQRHQSKIKE
+720 QRHQSKIKE
-730 YLKRI
+730 YLKEI
-735 ELKDVIDM
+735 ELKNVTGM
-743 QHAEFIKELDSRI
+743 QHAEFIEKLDSRI

-766 MMDVFDREIYFQI
+766 MKDIFDREIHFQI
-779 YQLLI
+779 YRLLI
-784 LKHLKNVEKY
+784 LKHLRSVEY

-802 KRALDETS
+802 KRVLNKTS

-840 SALIAKYLVTLIKER
+840 STLIANYLVTLIK
-855 KQERQIIFATH
+855 KQKQKRQIIFATH

-891 RSFMIESDEYKENL
+891 QSFMIESDAYKEDL

>member
-1 MGNKDYSKGS
+1 MGNKDHSKGS

-24 THLNKEYKCSEEE
+24 TNLNKKYKCSEEE
-37 FIQKLCDSEIDC
+37 FIQKLCDSQIDC

-56 KFDEKEFGLKEKIE
+56 KFNEKEFGLKEKIE

-96 HIIFSDKAKPQEI
+96 HIIFSDKVTQQEI
-109 DNFLRNA
+109 DNFLKNV
-116 DANVDG
+116 DANVGG

-133 DFDKVV
+133 DFDKAV

-200 EQSNLSSD
+200 EQSNL
-208 NQKALKEEQSNL
+208 
-220 SSDNQK
+220 
-226 ALKEEQSNLSS
+226 
-237 DNQKA
+237 
-242 LKEEQSNLSSDNQKA
+242 
-257 LKEEQSNLKKDRE
+257 KKDRE
-270 FWLRYNKSL
+270 FWLRYNKPL
-279 LQSSDAHKEEQIGK
+279 LQSSDAHKEEQIGQ

-312 EPKTRVSIDENKPQ
+312 ESETRVSINENKPQ
-326 DPLYKIDCVGLNFDK
+326 DPLYKIDSVGLNFDK
-341 EVKTTNEKGD
+341 AVKITNEQGE
-351 TPFCYAGFNETL
+351 TPFCYAGFNEML

-445 RIDSKSSGKLKELE
+445 RMDSKSSGKLKELE

-473 RYWQEKTKL
+473 AYWQEKTKL
-482 EEQLKESK
+482 EEQLKESE
-490 KIRNKYQ
+490 KIRKKYQ

-511 KDKLQAKNQALI
+511 KDRLQKKHKVLI

-615 NENIGDIKNANDHLA
+615 DENIGDIKNANDHLA

-699 NEDVFEGVFEDFDKS
+699 NEDVFEGVFEDFDKL

-720 IQRHQSKIKE
+720 IQRYQSKIKE

-735 ELKDVIDM
+735 ELKDIIDV
-743 QHAEFIKELDSRI
+743 QCAEFIEKLDSLI

-784 LKHLKNVEKY
+784 LKHLRNVEKY

-802 KRALDETS
+802 KRALNETS

-840 SALIAKYLVTLIKER
+840 SALIANYLVALIK
-855 KQERQIIFATH
+855 KQKQKRQIIFATH

-884 ENNKIVA
+884 ENNKIVV

-924 TKDKN
+924 IKDKK

>member
-1 MGNKDYSKGS
+1 MGNKDRSKGS
-11 SWHKWDLHVHTPY
+11 SWHKWDLHAHTPY
-24 THLNKEYKCSEEE
+24 TNLNKEYKCSEEE
-37 FIQKLCDSEIDC
+37 FIQKLCDSQIDC

-56 KFDEKEFGLKEKIE
+56 KFNEKEFDLKEKIE

-96 HIIFSDKAKPQEI
+96 HIIFSDKVTQQEI
-109 DNFLRNA
+109 DNFLKNA
-116 DANVDG
+116 DANVGG

-133 DFDKVV
+133 DFDKAV

-177 YKKIANKSH
+177 DKKITNKSH

-191 SDNQKALKE
+191 SDSQ
-200 EQSNLSSD
+200 Q
-208 NQKALKEEQSNL
+208 
-220 SSDNQK
+220 
-226 ALKEEQSNLSS
+226 
-237 DNQKA
+237 
-242 LKEEQSNLSSDNQKA
+242 
-257 LKEEQSNLKKDRE
+257 NLKKDRE
-270 FWLRYNKSL
+270 FWLEYNKSL

-293 KYTWIKAEKTF
+293 KCTWIKAEKTF

-341 EVKTTNEKGD
+341 AVKIANEKGEI
-351 TPFCYAGFNETL
+351 PFCYAGFNETL

-386 IASAIKNK
+386 IASSIKEE
-394 SFIKGL
+394 SFVKGL
-400 KYETIQKYIEIQ
+400 RLETIQKSLKIQ
-412 PDIDIVDSVEY
+412 SDIDIADSVEY

-445 RIDSKSSGKLKELE
+445 RMVSKSSGTLKELE

-473 RYWQEKTKL
+473 ACWQEKTKL
-482 EEQLKESK
+482 EEQLKESE
-490 KIRNKYQ
+490 KIRKKYQ

-511 KDKLQAKNQALI
+511 KDKLQEKRKALI
-523 DLEQSKKGFL
+523 DLEQSKVGFW
-533 TFIEELKWVVNFN
+533 TFIKELKRVVNFN
-546 SKENMEEKNSYDKV
+546 SKENMEEKNNSYYKV

-565 QNICKELEQID
+565 QDICKELEQID

-590 IRTLKTEHEAL
+590 IRALKTEHEAL
-601 SQEIEEF
+601 SQEIGEF

-615 NENIGDIKNANDHLA
+615 DENIGDIRNANDHLA
-630 NIKKNIADLEH
+630 NEKMNIVDLER
-641 EIKEN
+641 EIEEI
-646 ANKIKGF
+646 ANKIEGF
-653 SYGDIDENIEE
+653 SYEDMDENIEE
-664 FKKQINKELNKI
+664 FKQQINKELNKI
-676 NSTFEE
+676 NSDFEE
-682 ISKNHKEV
+682 ISKNHKEEV
-690 KPITIEYRL
+690 RLITIKYRL
-699 NEDVFEGVFEDFDKS
+699 NEDVFEGVFEDFDKL
-714 VDKDLK
+714 VDKGFN

-730 YLKRI
+730 YLKEI
-735 ELKDVIDM
+735 ELKSVIGM
-743 QHAEFIKELDSRI
+743 QHAEFTEKLDSLI

-766 MMDVFDREIYFQI
+766 MMDVFNRDREIHFQI
-779 YQLLI
+779 YRLLI
-784 LKHLKNVEKY
+784 LKHLRNVEKY

-802 KRALDETS
+802 KRALNETS

-840 SALIAKYLVTLIKER
+840 SALIANYLVALIKKR

-884 ENNKIVA
+884 ENNKIIVQ
-891 RSFMIESDEYKENL
+891 SFTIESDRYRDDL
-905 LKLEGGEKAFKDR
+905 LKLEGGEEAFKNR